1 MLKYIRH
8 LIIYTFLS
16 LLIICGI
23 VSYPTSGKAA
33 VAANA
38 AIAVDAQTGQV
49 LYQQNA
55 DKRLAVASMSKLL
68 TIAVIEHEIDAGRLK
83 WSSQVKITPAEAKL
97 SRASGYSNVPLQSGK
112 SYTVKELTDAALI
125 KSGDAATIALSRAE
139 GKNTQQFVQQMGA
152 EAQRIGLSNYR
163 LYNGV
168 GLENKDMASFKLAR
182 TAGSAENEMTARD
195 VAKLSRY
202 LINNYP
208 SILKITKQRVLKW
221 DGKTYQNGNE
231 LLAGNSN
238 APRQV
243 KVDGLKTGTSDKA
256 GQCLAS
262 TGVYNG
268 HRIITVVMHAGD
280 RFTQTKEVYQEVFT
294 KWTPNNGKQSLR
306 VNVEHGQKKQVV
318 VQTKQNVTV
327 WQPKGQRIKPELVA
341 SKAYRGDQG
350 LKAPLKKNNSVG
362 KITFKGLTNING
374 QPLQI
379 GAYPAEEVNRSGIL
393 GWLETFF

>member
-1 MLKYIRH
+1 M
-8 LIIYTFLS
+8 
-16 LLIICGI
+16 ICGI

-83 WSSQVKITPAEAKL
+83 WSSQVKITLAEAKL

-202 LINNYP
+202 LSNNYP

-327 WQPKGQRIKPELVA
+327 WQPKGQRIKPE
-341 SKAYRGDQG
+341 
-350 LKAPLKKNNSVG
+350 
-362 KITFKGLTNING
+362 
-374 QPLQI
+374 
-379 GAYPAEEVNRSGIL
+379 
-393 GWLETFF
+393 